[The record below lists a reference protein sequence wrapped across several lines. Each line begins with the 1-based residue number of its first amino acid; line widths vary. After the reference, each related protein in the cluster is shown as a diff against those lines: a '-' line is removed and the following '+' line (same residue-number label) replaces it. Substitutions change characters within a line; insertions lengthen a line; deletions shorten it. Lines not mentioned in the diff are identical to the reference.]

1 VTNYSV
7 HLVNKYFFDVSSSG
21 EKQMTQQANTL
32 EVLESLSN
40 ATSELV
46 KKTSQSVV
54 SVKAQM
60 SLSTGVV
67 LTKDSYIVTCNPVL
81 VGCNVIKIGQGE
93 KTMNAKSVGT
103 DPNNDVALLKAERGN
118 FSPIELGD
126 SEKLTVGQYILA
138 LANPFNRNQPT
149 TTSGIVTNVNS
160 TIKGWRGATTIENVI
175 ATTITPTVHGGEQ
188 D

>member
-67 LTKDSYIVTCNPVL
+67 LTKDGYIVTCNPVL
-81 VGCNVIKIGQGE
+81 VGC
-93 KTMNAKSVGT
+93 NAKSVGT
-103 DPNNDVALLKAERGN
+103 DPNNDVALLKAERGD